1 MIKILN
7 LERKQTVP
15 IRELFRLSASAR
27 NTYDFI
33 KVNMWNKKFI
43 IVNFH
48 RDQTISVSHNFTD
61 MRVYF
66 ATNNFIKRNK
76 INSTENVAEFL
87 FKMIQKYNQ

>member
-1 MIKILN
+1 
-7 LERKQTVP
+7 
-15 IRELFRLSASAR
+15 
-27 NTYDFI
+27 
-33 KVNMWNKKFI
+33 
-43 IVNFH
+43 
-48 RDQTISVSHNFTD
+48 